1 MDGRLGSAMF
11 GCSRLNRTRSAYEPS
26 WVIMLELSEIP
37 VKDNGMWW
45 LDENNDEENEGES
58 EGKGVRSL
66 HNGGVGSRVDEL
78 SRRRATMHS

>member
-1 MDGRLGSAMF
+1 MVGIQRRLDLVMDGRLGSAMF
-11 GCSRLNRTRSAYEPS
+11 GCSRLNRTGSAYEPS
-26 WVIMLELSEIP
+26 WVIMLELSKIP

-66 HNGGVGSRVDEL
+66 HNGGVGSRV
-78 SRRRATMHS
+78 